1 MALCPNSV
9 TIDDFNDN
17 IVYSG
22 PWQAFTNQTYGFN
35 GTRHVANTPGLS
47 ANFKFN
53 GSCLFVNGIVG
64 TNNTFPMPPTTF
76 ILDGHF
82 TQMNLSVTDGET
94 FPGTRFAQSVLYIAL
109 SMSEGEHELIITD
122 IGGNSSN
129 PLQIDGFIITPL
141 QQTNT
146 SSSGA

>member
-1 MALCPNSV
+1 M
-9 TIDDFNDN
+9 
-17 IVYSG
+17 
-22 PWQAFTNQTYGFN
+22 
-35 GTRHVANTPGLS
+35 
-47 ANFKFN
+47 
-53 GSCLFVNGIVG
+53 NGIVG

-122 IGGNSSN
+122 IGGNFSN